1 MKLKRFS
8 LRFNLD
14 RENDRR
20 AWEAL
25 HRMDARSINQEIIA
39 RINAKEQ
46 TDVLKELIRQTV
58 SEELERTAKNSRDR
72 PAAQAEASAEDLNT
86 VFDFLNSFSGI
97 ACDAAFSRPSRGMAS
112 PMMPQNHNRRLS
124 LHE

>member
-14 RENDRR
+14 REDDRR

-25 HRMDARSINQEIIA
+25 HRMDARSINREIIA

-46 TDVLKELIRQTV
+46 TDVLKELIRQIV
-58 SEELERTAKNSRDR
+58 SEDLERTAENGQDR
-72 PAAQAEASAEDLNT
+72 PAARAEASAEDLNA
-86 VFDFLNSFSGI
+86 VFDFLNSF
-97 ACDAAFSRPSRGMAS
+97 
-112 PMMPQNHNRRLS
+112 
-124 LHE
+124 

>member
-14 RENDRR
+14 REDDRR

-25 HRMDARSINQEIIA
+25 HRMDARSINREIIA

-46 TDVLKELIRQTV
+46 TDVLKELIRQIV
-58 SEELERTAKNSRDR
+58 SEELAENGHDR
-72 PAAQAEASAEDLNT
+72 PAARAEASAEDLNA
-86 VFDFLNSFSGI
+86 VFDFLNSF
-97 ACDAAFSRPSRGMAS
+97 
-112 PMMPQNHNRRLS
+112 
-124 LHE
+124 

>member
-1 MKLKRFS
+1 MNTKRFS

-46 TDVLKELIRQTV
+46 TNVLKELIRQTV
-58 SEELERTAKNSRDR
+58 SEELERTTKNGYDR
-72 PAAQAEASAEDLNT
+72 PAAQAEASTEDLNA
-86 VFDFLNSFSGI
+86 VFDFLNSF
-97 ACDAAFSRPSRGMAS
+97 
-112 PMMPQNHNRRLS
+112 
-124 LHE
+124 

>member
-58 SEELERTAKNSRDR
+58 SEELERTTKNGYDR
-72 PAAQAEASAEDLNT
+72 PAAQAASTEDLNA
-86 VFDFLNSFSGI
+86 VFDFLNSF
-97 ACDAAFSRPSRGMAS
+97 
-112 PMMPQNHNRRLS
+112 
-124 LHE
+124 

>member
-1 MKLKRFS
+1 MNTKRFL

-14 RENDRR
+14 REDDRR

-46 TDVLKELIRQTV
+46 TDVLKELIRQAV

-86 VFDFLNSFSGI
+86 VFDFLNSF
-97 ACDAAFSRPSRGMAS
+97 
-112 PMMPQNHNRRLS
+112 
-124 LHE
+124 

>member
-1 MKLKRFS
+1 MKVKRLS

-14 RENDRR
+14 REDDRR

-46 TDVLKELIRQTV
+46 
-58 SEELERTAKNSRDR
+58 RTAVTGQQRRRK
-72 PAAQAEASAEDLNT
+72 PA
-86 VFDFLNSFSGI
+86 
-97 ACDAAFSRPSRGMAS
+97 
-112 PMMPQNHNRRLS
+112 RRT
-124 LHE
+124 

>member
-1 MKLKRFS
+1 MNTKRFS

-14 RENDRR
+14 REDDRR

-25 HRMDARSINQEIIA
+25 HRMDTRSINQEIIA

-72 PAAQAEASAEDLNT
+72 PAAQAEASIMAWLRPTRWDAEAGAII
-86 VFDFLNSFSGI
+86 V
-97 ACDAAFSRPSRGMAS
+97 S
-112 PMMPQNHNRRLS
+112 PKIWITNI
-124 LHE
+124 